1 MEGEKSIKKL
11 EIHDVKLVG
20 RKKLELTGVIEVL
33 NFNEENVIL
42 ETSMGGL
49 LIKGN
54 NMKVN
59 VLNVENGDMCI
70 DGFINSLTYVSK
82 DKTKKESILKKMF
95 K

>member
-1 MEGEKSIKKL
+1 MEEGKTLKHDKHDIKL
-11 EIHDVKLVG
+11 EG
-20 RKKLELTGVIEVL
+20 RKRLELTGVCEVI

-49 LIKGN
+49 IIRGS

-59 VLNVENGDMCI
+59 VLNVENGDMSI
-70 DGFINSLTYVSK
+70 DGFINSLAYVLK
-82 DKTKKESILKKMF
+82 DKVKKESILKKMF

>member
-1 MEGEKSIKKL
+1 MEGEKNIKKL
-11 EIHDVKLVG
+11 ESHDVKLVG
-20 RKKLELTGVIEVL
+20 RKKLELTGVIEVV

-49 LIKGN
+49 LIKGS